1 MTASGTAAPETTPW
15 AHRVSALAFFA
26 VAVGVLT
33 GAIGIDPGTTYQAVG
48 PRVFPL
54 LVGAGMCLVS
64 AIGVVQAFRGT
75 DPEQIDQ
82 LREEIHATHWP
93 SVFLLVAVLVGYVLL
108 LTPLGYW
115 QTTTVFFVAVARV
128 LGSRRPIRDAIIGL
142 VLALAV
148 FLLFDRVLGIDLP
161 PGIVRLAI

>member
-1 MTASGTAAPETTPW
+1 MTGAAPW
-15 AHRVSALAFFA
+15 AHRIAALAFLA

-33 GAIGIDPGTTYQAVG
+33 GAFTIDQGTTYQAVG

-75 DPEQIDQ
+75 DTDQIDQ
-82 LREEIHATHWP
+82 LREEIRATHWP
-93 SVFLLVAVLVGYVLL
+93 SVVLLVAALIGYVLL

-128 LGSRRPIRDAIIGL
+128 LGSRKLVRDAIIGL

-148 FLLFDRVLGIDLP
+148 YMLFDRLLGIGLP

>member
-1 MTASGTAAPETTPW
+1 MTAPEATPR
-15 AHRVSALAFFA
+15 AHRIAALAFFA
-26 VAVGVLT
+26 VAVSVLT
-33 GAIGIDPGTTYQAVG
+33 GAFTIDEGTTYQAVG

-64 AIGVVQAFRGT
+64 AIGVVQAFRSDT
-75 DPEQIDQ
+75 RQLDE
-82 LREEIHATHWP
+82 LREEIRATHWP
-93 SVFLLVAVLVGYVLL
+93 SVLLLVAALVGYVLL

-115 QTTTVFFVAVARV
+115 QTTAVFFVAAARV
-128 LGSRRPIRDAIIGL
+128 LGSRKLIRDAIIGV

-148 FLLFDRVLGIDLP
+148 YVLFDRLLGISLP

>member
-1 MTASGTAAPETTPW
+1 MTGAAPW
-15 AHRVSALAFFA
+15 AHRIAALAFLA

-33 GAIGIDPGTTYQAVG
+33 GAFTIDQGTTYQAVG

-75 DPEQIDQ
+75 DTEQIDQ
-82 LREEIHATHWP
+82 LREEIRATHWP
-93 SVFLLVAVLVGYVLL
+93 SVLLLVAALIGYVLL

-128 LGSRRPIRDAIIGL
+128 LGSRKLVRDAIIGL

-148 FLLFDRVLGIDLP
+148 YILFDRLLGIGLP

>member
-1 MTASGTAAPETTPW
+1 MSAAPW
-15 AHRVSALAFFA
+15 AHRIAALAFFA

-33 GAIGIDPGTTYQAVG
+33 GAFAIDDGTTYQAVG

-54 LVGAGMCLVS
+54 LVGTGMCLVS
-64 AIGVVQAFRGT
+64 AIGVVQAFRSA
-75 DPEQIDQ
+75 QIDTAQ
-82 LREEIHATHWP
+82 LDELREEIRATHWP
-93 SVFLLVAVLVGYVLL
+93 SVLLLVAALIGYVLL

-115 QTTTVFFVAVARV
+115 QTTAVFFVAAARV
-128 LGSRRPIRDAIIGL
+128 LGSRKLIRDAIIGV

-148 FLLFDRVLGIDLP
+148 YVLFDRLLGISLP

>member
-1 MTASGTAAPETTPW
+1 MTDAAPW
-15 AHRVSALAFFA
+15 AHRIAALAFLA

-33 GAIGIDPGTTYQAVG
+33 GAFTIDQGTTYQAMG

-75 DPEQIDQ
+75 DTEQIDQ
-82 LREEIHATHWP
+82 LREEIRATHWP
-93 SVFLLVAVLVGYVLL
+93 SVLLLVAALIGYVLL

-128 LGSRRPIRDAIIGL
+128 LGSRKLVRDAIIGL

-148 FLLFDRVLGIDLP
+148 YILFDRLLGIGLP

>member
-1 MTASGTAAPETTPW
+1 MTTTEAVTPW
-15 AHRVSALAFFA
+15 AHRIAALAFFA

-33 GAIGIDPGTTYQAVG
+33 GAFTIDEGTTYQAVG

-75 DPEQIDQ
+75 DLEQIEE
-82 LREEIHATHWP
+82 LREEIRATHWP
-93 SVFLLVAVLVGYVLL
+93 SVLLLVAALLGYALL
-108 LTPLGYW
+108 LPPLGYW
-115 QTTTVFFVAVARV
+115 QTTAVFFVAVARV
-128 LGSRRPIRDAIIGL
+128 LGSRRLLRDAVVGL

-148 FLLFDRVLGIDLP
+148 YVLFDRLLGISLP

>member
-1 MTASGTAAPETTPW
+1 MTASDMTGPASTPW
-15 AHRVSALAFFA
+15 AHRIASLAFFA
-26 VAVGVLT
+26 VAVGVLV
-33 GAIGIDPGTTYQAVG
+33 GGFAIDEGTSYQAVG
-48 PRVFPL
+48 PRVFPV

-75 DPEQIDQ
+75 DTEQIDQ
-82 LREEIHATHWP
+82 LREEIGATHWP
-93 SVFLLVAVLVGYVLL
+93 SVLLLVAALIGYVLL

-115 QTTTVFFVAVARV
+115 QSTTVFFVAVARV
-128 LGSRRPIRDAIIGL
+128 LGSRSLIRDAVVGL

-148 FLLFDRVLGIDLP
+148 YVLFDRLLGISLP

>member
-1 MTASGTAAPETTPW
+1 MTGAAPW
-15 AHRVSALAFFA
+15 AHRIAALAFLA

-33 GAIGIDPGTTYQAVG
+33 GAFTIDQGTTYQAMG

-75 DPEQIDQ
+75 DTEQIDQ
-82 LREEIHATHWP
+82 LREEIRATHWP
-93 SVFLLVAVLVGYVLL
+93 SVLLLVAALIGYVLL

-128 LGSRRPIRDAIIGL
+128 LGSRKLVRDAIIGL

-148 FLLFDRVLGIDLP
+148 YILFDRLLGIGLP